1 MLLKKSQAW
10 LTFSTKHVLAFVKYK
25 KGIWCAYKTF
35 FHCSIKIPF
44 VFVCHGFLQ
53 SQVGSELLFY
63 QLVSMRIPAHSL
75 DMLDPVI
82 CVAWRIL
89 KLLLKLHRATLCGE
103 RFFRSTFFVVESI
116 QVSPHHLSFNCI
128 FSHFRGL
135 LKFKNF
141 PGEHISGLTQTH
153 SR

>member
-35 FHCSIKIPF
+35 FHCSIKISF

-75 DMLDPVI
+75 DMLDPVL

-89 KLLLKLHRATLCGE
+89 KLLLKLHNSLWRKCFYGD
-103 RFFRSTFFVVESI
+103 FFCQLKVCKF
-116 QVSPHHLSFNCI
+116 HLTMLVLNAFPAISE
-128 FSHFRGL
+128 GL
-135 LKFKNF
+135 KLKFSGGACPRMP
-141 PGEHISGLTQTH
+141 PGGP
-153 SR
+153 R